1 MGGVNGGEAD
11 ACGGD
16 GRPTATLLLDDDPS
30 SDAALDVAPE
40 STNVLVVSASRSMR
54 EVVEEWRRRAGTLPA
69 ALGVITYA
77 EFDRSASAAPSG
89 TPSRKPLSGGDIT
102 VTSMSDPADLRRL
115 GTAVTLYLDDWVDT
129 DRETLVYVDALDPFV
144 DANGVESTFQFLH
157 LLVQSVDQ
165 SAADVVVRLDPS
177 TTDERTINTYRP
189 LFGRVVD
196 ATTTRTLDD
205 DELHALLANG
215 RRRFVLRSLLDQPTL
230 ELDRLATRLARWEND
245 IDEPTDTQH
254 TRAYTALASVH
265 LPRLTEAGIVT
276 FDRSAE
282 RVRLAD
288 GNWSADRLR
297 RYLTAPLDDDG

>member
-1 MGGVNGGEAD
+1 MGGANGGESNE
-11 ACGGD
+11 CGD
-16 GRPTATLLLDDDPS
+16 DSRSTATLLLDGDPS
-30 SDAALDVAPE
+30 SDAALDVVPE
-40 STNVLVVSASRSMR
+40 STNVLVVSASRTMR

-69 ALGVITYA
+69 ALGLITYA
-77 EFDRSASAAPSG
+77 EFDRSAAASSE
-89 TPSRKPLSGGDIT
+89 TPSRKPLPGGDIT

-115 GTAVTLYLDDWVDT
+115 GTAITLYLDDWVDT
-129 DRETLVYVDALDPFV
+129 DRETVVYVDALDPFV
-144 DANGVESTFQFLH
+144 DANGVETTFQFLH

-189 LFGRVVD
+189 LFDRVVD
-196 ATTTRTLDD
+196 ATTTRPLDD

-245 IDEPTDTQH
+245 ADEPTDTQR

-265 LPRLTEAGIVT
+265 LPQLAEAGIVT

-282 RVRLAD
+282 RVQLAD
-288 GNWSADRLR
+288 DDWSADRLR
-297 RYLTAPLDDDG
+297 RYLAAPLDDDG